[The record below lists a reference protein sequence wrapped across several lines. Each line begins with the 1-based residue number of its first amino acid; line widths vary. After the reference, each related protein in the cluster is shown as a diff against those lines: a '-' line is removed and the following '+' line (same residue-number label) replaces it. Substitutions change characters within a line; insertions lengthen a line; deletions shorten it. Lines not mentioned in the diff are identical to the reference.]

1 MKKLSNIFKV
11 IFHISNIIVIFLYLF
26 PGSILGWLFYKNL
39 SAQPQLTDDFINISS
54 NHFYTFFVLSIMGI
68 LSYLKHKK
76 LNLLIKYLLLLSAIL
91 ELSHLLIPQRSFQL
105 VDLFGNILGVVV
117 TIIIYKIWKKYEFI

>member
-1 MKKLSNIFKV
+1 MKKLSNIFKF

-26 PGSILGWLFYKNL
+26 PGSILGLLFYGNL
-39 SAQPQLTDDFINISS
+39 EKQPQLTDDFINISS

-76 LNLLIKYLLLLSAIL
+76 LNLLIKYLLLLSVIL
-91 ELSHLLIPQRSFQL
+91 ELSHLLIPQRSFEL
-105 VDLFGNILGVVV
+105 EDLFGNILGVVV
-117 TIIIYKIWKKYEFI
+117 TIIIYKIWKKV

>member
-1 MKKLSNIFKV
+1 MKKLYNIFKV

-39 SAQPQLTDDFINISS
+39 SAQPQLTDDFLNISS

-76 LNLLIKYLLLLSAIL
+76 FNLLITYLLLLSAIL
-91 ELSHLLIPQRSFQL
+91 ELSHLLIPQRSFEL
-105 VDLFGNILGVVV
+105 ADLFGNILGVVV
-117 TIIIYKIWKKYEFI
+117 TIIIFKIWKNV

>member
-68 LSYLKHKK
+68 FSYLKHKK
-76 LNLLIKYLLLLSAIL
+76 LNLLIKYLLLLSIML
-91 ELSHLLIPQRSFQL
+91 ELFHLLIPQRSFEL
-105 VDLFGNILGVVV
+105 GDLFGNILGIMVA
-117 TIIIYKIWKKYEFI
+117 IIIYKIWKKV

>member
-39 SAQPQLTDDFINISS
+39 SRQLQLTDDFINISS

-91 ELSHLLIPQRSFQL
+91 ELSHLLIPQRSFEL
-105 VDLFGNILGVVV
+105 DDLFGNILGVVV
-117 TIIIYKIWKKYEFI
+117 TIIIYKIWKKV